1 MTNNPSSQKTS
12 HQAEEESAAASEE
25 QAVKQ
30 EISRKTE
37 KKEKQQS
44 KRKQKLSRPR
54 LRIFPIWLRIIV
66 VLIFAAAAF
75 IVGLM
80 IGFAVLGNGS
90 PLDVLRMETWQHIV
104 DIVNKVD

>member
-1 MTNNPSSQKTS
+1 MTKNPSSQETSRKT
-12 HQAEEESAAASEE
+12 EEESAAASEE
-25 QAVKQ
+25 QAVQQ

-44 KRKQKLSRPR
+44 KRMQKLNKPR

-90 PLDVLRMETWQHIV
+90 PLDALRIETWQHIV